1 MPAGRPTK
9 YNEDMLDKALDY
21 LENFMLKGDAVPSHA
36 GLACELRVNK
46 STIYAWAKEH
56 PDFSNTL
63 EAIKERQERML
74 VNGGLTNE
82 FNGTITKLMLANYGY
97 SDKLDQSISSP
108 DGSLA
113 PTKIELV
120 GVRAE

>member
-1 MPAGRPTK
+1 MPVGRPTK

-21 LENFMLKGDAVPSHA
+21 LENFMSYGDAVPSHA
-36 GLACELRVNK
+36 GLACELNVNK
-46 STIYAWAKEH
+46 QTIYNWAKDH
-56 PDFSNTL
+56 PEFFDTL
-63 EAIKERQERML
+63 EAIKERQERLL